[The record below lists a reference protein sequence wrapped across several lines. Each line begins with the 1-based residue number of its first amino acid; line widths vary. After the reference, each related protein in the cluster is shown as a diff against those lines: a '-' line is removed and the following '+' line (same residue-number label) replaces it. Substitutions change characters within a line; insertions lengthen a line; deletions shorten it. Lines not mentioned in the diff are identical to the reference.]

1 MAVATEAPARE
12 DDALLPRPWRV
23 TAATR
28 ESHDVVTLALE
39 SPRGETSPWQ
49 PGQFNMLYAFGIGEV
64 PISFSGGDATHL
76 RHSIREVG
84 PVSRALAAFD
94 AGAVIG
100 VRGPFGR
107 AWPLDAAR
115 GGDVVIAAGGIGL
128 APLKPL
134 VERLCAE
141 RDDFGA
147 VSLLYGARS
156 PADRL
161 FGACLDD
168 WRAHGIT
175 VAETVDHADAAWTGQ
190 VGVVTTLVRRARF
203 DPART
208 HAFLCGPEI
217 MMRFTALELE
227 RAGVAPAAI
236 ALSMER
242 NMQCALG
249 WCGHCQLGPYFVCLD
264 GPVFDWPRMRDLMM
278 VRGL

>member
-1 MAVATEAPARE
+1 MATVAEAATRNA
-12 DDALLPRPWRV
+12 ALLPRPWRV
-23 TAATR
+23 VAASR
-28 ESHDVVTLALE
+28 ESHDVVTLELE
-39 SPRGETSPWQ
+39 SAAGETSAWQ

-64 PISFSGGDATHL
+64 PISFSGGDPRRL

-84 PVSRALAAFD
+84 TVSRALAGLVPGTLA
-94 AGAVIG
+94 G
-100 VRGPFGR
+100 VRGPYGS

-134 VERLCAE
+134 VERICAE
-141 RDDFGA
+141 RNDFGS
-147 VSLLYGARS
+147 VSLLYGART
-156 PADRL
+156 PVDRL
-161 FGACLDD
+161 FGACLAD
-168 WRAHGIT
+168 WRAQGID
-175 VAETVDHADAAWTGQ
+175 VAETVDHADAGWTGQ

-203 DPART
+203 DPATTR
-208 HAFLCGPEI
+208 AFLCGPEI

-227 RAGVAPAAI
+227 RAGLAPTAI

-249 WCGHCQLGPYFVCLD
+249 WCGHCQLGPWFVCLD
-264 GPVFDWPRMRDLMM
+264 GPVFDWPRMRELMM